1 MIIEIQAHLRRSQA
15 GESDTRV
22 ASGVILL
29 TKHITKMKDIE
40 PSEKYT
46 YRLLY
51 GEKSINIV
59 ELSNDLF
66 G

>member
-1 MIIEIQAHLRRSQA
+1 
-15 GESDTRV
+15 
-22 ASGVILL
+22 
-29 TKHITKMKDIE
+29 MKDIE
-40 PSEKYT
+40 PSKKYT
-46 YRLLY
+46 YRPQY

>member
-1 MIIEIQAHLRRSQA
+1 
-15 GESDTRV
+15 
-22 ASGVILL
+22 
-29 TKHITKMKDIE
+29 MKDIE
-40 PSEKYT
+40 LFEKYT
-46 YRLLY
+46 YRPLY